1 MQRWFKACTIPGAF
15 SLAETDTHP
24 LFQIYLVNDIELN
37 WRKRTIGTVA
47 DTAYL
52 GLPLP
57 PVIWNPDGANALGDC
72 VARVL
77 PDLEIHA
84 NLAVPLLFSTQ
95 LSIMHYGKKT
105 PKICA
110 LQFRGIFT
118 SIEPLWSWSSSATP
132 IPIDRGACGPK
143 QRQSSSVFEQYFASY
158 FPLTKKVHLAAEPAM
173 QLLVRNAWQF
183 FLHYM

>member
-57 PVIWNPDGANALGDC
+57 PVIWNPDGAKALGDC

-95 LSIMHYGKKT
+95 LSIMHYGKKHQ
-105 PKICA
+105 KFVLFSLGEF
-110 LQFRGIFT
+110 LQVLNLF
-118 SIEPLWSWSSSATP
+118 
-132 IPIDRGACGPK
+132 GPEAA
-143 QRQSSSVFEQYFASY
+143 QQHQY
-158 FPLTKKVHLAAEPAM
+158 
-173 QLLVRNAWQF
+173 Q
-183 FLHYM
+183 